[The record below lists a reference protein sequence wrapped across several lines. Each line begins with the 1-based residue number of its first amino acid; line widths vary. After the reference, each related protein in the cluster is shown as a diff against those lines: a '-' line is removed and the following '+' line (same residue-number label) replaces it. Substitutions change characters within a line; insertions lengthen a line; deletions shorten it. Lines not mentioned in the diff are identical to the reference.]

1 MGKSFSLFSLFTFC
15 SNKSDERTSEWRGKS
30 ERRQTFKDKMTYIRY
45 LLDSSAFFV
54 PSASYS
60 LPRRIWKL
68 ESLRFMMKQYLK
80 YSLKRAR
87 INRRNVCIATELE
100 WKNSQSICSADH
112 TRVCTYY
119 LYQRANAGVEL
130 KFFRSSLLHQNLFR
144 FLAQQ
149 IIKRAGDGT
158 EAASTRT
165 IRWQLV
171 RAAARSVVAK

>member
-1 MGKSFSLFSLFTFC
+1 MWMRKESRAKKKLCKMMRDGKKFFPFFTLYVLLQQ
-15 SNKSDERTSEWRGKS
+15 
-30 ERRQTFKDKMTYIRY
+30 ERRANQRMERKKWTTTNFQRQNDIHKIFAGFF
-45 LLDSSAFFV
+45 SFFFV

-80 YSLKRAR
+80 YTLKRAR

-119 LYQRANAGVEL
+119 LYQRANAEW
-130 KFFRSSLLHQNLFR
+130 S
-144 FLAQQ
+144 
-149 IIKRAGDGT
+149 
-158 EAASTRT
+158 
-165 IRWQLV
+165 
-171 RAAARSVVAK
+171 